1 MYSDEVELIK
11 YDNDEAATLEADGLY
26 TEGGS
31 VNRTQGY
38 AKNSEME
45 ESPIESV

>member
-1 MYSDEVELIK
+1 VELIK
-11 YDNDEAATLEADGLY
+11 YDNDEAAALEAAGLD
-26 TEGGS
+26 TEGSS
-31 VNRTQGY
+31 VNHTHEF